1 MDLDFPASTNEFGGR
16 RDDEFSEAG
25 GFSLA
30 PEDTSRWD
38 PDAVGHTGGA
48 YINGYFVEGSID
60 HHPGGITGFYAE
72 NDRDWF
78 RVQLT
83 ADQRYEIT
91 VRPVRLYPEGKE
103 YNSAV
108 VHEGVVDVKLLGVVG
123 PGLRVMPGTAGNNE
137 LPRLGD
143 RVYFNPSESGDYY
156 VVVGAVPRYVT
167 FDESKLPREVRES
180 DEYADYLASLHQ
192 GHYWMEVIPL
202 N

>member
-1 MDLDFPASTNEFGGR
+1 MHR
-16 RDDEFSEAG
+16 QDDEFSEAG
-25 GFSLA
+25 GLA
-30 PEDTSRWD
+30 LALIDTSRWD
-38 PDAVGHTGGA
+38 PDAVGHPGGS
-48 YINGYFVEGSID
+48 YINGYFMAGSID
-60 HHPGGITGFYAE
+60 HHPGGIRNLGEFFAE

-78 RVQLT
+78 RVALQ

-108 VHEGVVDVKLLGVVG
+108 VHQGVVDVKLLGVVG

-143 RVYFNPSESGDYY
+143 RVYFTPSESGDYY
-156 VVVGAVPRYVT
+156 VVVGAVRRYVT
-167 FDESKLPREVRES
+167 FDYSKLPREVRES
-180 DEYADYLASLHQ
+180 DEYADYLDSLHQ